1 MTYNFCN
8 VLTCINNFTSFNNAL
23 NFSSI
28 LSI

>member
-1 MTYNFCN
+1 MSYNFRN
-8 VLTCINNFTSFNNAL
+8 VLTCINNLTSFNNAM